1 MVIYTYL
8 PPALLP
14 EDFDSL
20 TFEEFFALYACADC
34 AREMRIEDMEAGVAK
49 GLADYFGSE

>member
-1 MVIYTYL
+1 MVIYAYL

-20 TFEEFFALYACADC
+20 TFDAFFDLYACADC
-34 AREMRIEDMEAGVAK
+34 ARELRIEDIEAGVAK